1 MKVSDVSDLDQTL
14 LRRAYREAA
23 TTSILM
29 MSQFQRELPVLIKKP
44 RQMALLMGK
53 NNSWFH
59 SITAMYDQLHKG
71 QEDSGKK

>member
-29 MSQFQRELPVLIKKP
+29 MRQFQRELPVLIKK
-44 RQMALLMGK
+44 
-53 NNSWFH
+53 
-59 SITAMYDQLHKG
+59 TAPNGFADG
-71 QEDSGKK
+71 